1 MPTHMVSG
9 AYRQGN
15 LGYSAAMG
23 YVLFAIVAV
32 ISAVFIR
39 IARAGALKG

>member
-1 MPTHMVSG
+1 VSE
-9 AYRQGN
+9 AFRQGN

-32 ISAVFIR
+32 ISAVYIR
-39 IARAGALKG
+39 MARAGARDF